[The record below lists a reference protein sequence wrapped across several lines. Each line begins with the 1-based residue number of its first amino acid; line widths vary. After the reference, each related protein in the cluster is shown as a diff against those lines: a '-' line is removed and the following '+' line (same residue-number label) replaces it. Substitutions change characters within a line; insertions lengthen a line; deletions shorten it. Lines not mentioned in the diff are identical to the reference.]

1 MVYTPAHIRR
11 DPGWEATGGR
21 IWKTKEHMK
30 KRTTKAKTK
39 AAVEEL
45 GTAWMAEEI
54 RRIDLKAYKSASALL
69 KVAVDLLSVADTG
82 TASTPH
88 LVARTLELIREAQA
102 ELHRVE
108 RKRKQLPLNGAK

>member
-1 MVYTPAHIRR
+1 MIKR
-11 DPGWEATGGR
+11 
-21 IWKTKEHMK
+21 KTKPK
-30 KRTTKAKTK
+30 SK
-39 AAVEEL
+39 AAMEEL

-54 RRIDLKAYKSASALL
+54 RRIDLKAYKSAGALL

-88 LVARTLELIREAQA
+88 LASRTLELIREAQA

-108 RKRKQLPLNGAK
+108 RKRRQLSLNGNK